1 MKRPARKNIHL
12 FFAVFLIFMVFPAF
26 FSAKEPYSVR
36 IQEVEKPIQEQAM
49 AINVE
54 VPVRVFKGDL
64 FIDDLTME
72 DFEIYEEGEIQKI
85 EAVYLIKKTNIEKA
99 EIEEEIGKR
108 FSPKVSRNFVFIFSL
123 YEYLPKI
130 NEILDYFFGEIFL
143 PGDTLN
149 VATPAKTYNL
159 SPKAIQE
166 KLPPDEIKEKMKLML
181 RRDIQ
186 VVSGR
191 YKTLM
196 QELEYYALESEEDSN
211 IGYIR
216 TLRELQQLRFVDLKK
231 MEDFASYLRAR
242 EGQKHVFLFYQ
253 QEQIPLFGEH
263 SGGVTPMVEIYDPT
277 RPEGMSLASQSYIT
291 DILQSITFN
300 TENIKNLFAD
310 SSISAHFLYITK
322 PITESIDIT
331 RMGSQQSL
339 RYREITEDV
348 FNAFLRIAEDTGG
361 TIDSSANASAAF
373 KKAAYASENYYLLYY
388 SPKNYIADGKFRNI
402 KVRVKDR
409 SYKVSYRAGYIAD

>member
-1 MKRPARKNIHL
+1 MKQIDKRINL
-12 FFAVFLIFMVFPAF
+12 SLAVIFLIVMVFPAF
-26 FSAKEPYSVR
+26 FSAQEHRSVKT
-36 IQEVEKPIQEQAM
+36 QERDKPIQEKAM

-54 VPVRVFKGDL
+54 VPVRVFKGDT
-64 FIDDLTME
+64 FIDNLTLE
-72 DFEIYEEGEIQKI
+72 DFEIYEEGELQKI

-108 FSPKVSRNFVFIFSL
+108 FSPKVSRNFVFIFSMF
-123 YEYLPKI
+123 EYLPKI
-130 NEILDYFFGEIFL
+130 NEILDYFFTEIFL

-159 SPKAIQE
+159 SSKAILE
-166 KLPPDEIKEKMKLML
+166 KIPPEEIKEKMKLLL

-186 VVSGR
+186 VASGR
-191 YKTLM
+191 YKSLM
-196 QELEYYALESEEDSN
+196 QELEYYALQSEEDSE
-211 IGYIR
+211 ISYIR

-231 MEDFASYLRAR
+231 LEEFASYLKAK

-253 QEQIPLFGEH
+253 QENIPLYGEQ
-263 SGGVTPMVEIYDPT
+263 SGQTAPMVEIYDPT

-291 DILQSITFN
+291 DIFQSITFN
-300 TENIKNLFAD
+300 TETIKNLFAD

-322 PITESIDIT
+322 PIADSIDIT
-331 RMGSQQSL
+331 RMGSRQGL

-361 TIDSSANASAAF
+361 IIDSSANASAAF

-388 SPKNYIADGKFRNI
+388 SPKNYIADGKFKNI
-402 KVRVKDR
+402 KVRVKGKI
-409 SYKVSYRAGYIAD
+409 YKVTHRAGYIAD

>member
-1 MKRPARKNIHL
+1 MKQPARSKISSL
-12 FFAVFLIFMVFPAF
+12 ATIFLIIMVFPTL
-26 FSAKEPYSVR
+26 FSAKEPYFVD
-36 IQEVEKPIQEQAM
+36 IQESEKSIQEQAM

-54 VPVRVFKGDL
+54 VPVRVFKGDM
-64 FIDDLTME
+64 FIDNLTME
-72 DFEIYEEGEIQKI
+72 DFEIYEDGELQKI
-85 EAVYLIKKTNIEKA
+85 EAIYMIKKTNIEKA
-99 EIEEEIGKR
+99 EIEMEAGKR
-108 FSPKVSRNFVFIFSL
+108 FSPKVSRNFVFIFSM

-130 NEILDYFFGEIFL
+130 NEVLDYFFGEIFL

-159 SPKAIQE
+159 SSKAIMDQVPSE
-166 KLPPDEIKEKMKLML
+166 EIKEKMQLLL

-196 QELEYYALESEEDSN
+196 QELEYYALESEEDSE

-216 TLRELQQLRFVDLKK
+216 TLRELQQLRFVDLRKL
-231 MEDFASYLRAR
+231 EEFASYLRAK

-253 QEQIPLFGEH
+253 QEHIPLYGEH
-263 SGGVTPMVEIYDPT
+263 SGQTAPMVEIYDPT

-300 TENIKNLFAD
+300 TETIKNLFAD

-322 PITESIDIT
+322 PIMDSIDMT
-331 RMGSQQSL
+331 RMGSQQGL
-339 RYREITEDV
+339 RHREITEDV
-348 FNAFLRIAEDTGG
+348 FNAFLRIAGDTGG
-361 TIDSSANASAAF
+361 IIDSSANASAAF

-402 KVRVKDR
+402 KVRVKGKN
-409 SYKVSYRAGYIAD
+409 YKVTHRAGYIAD